1 MRKSV
6 ATAFFTIF
14 NQNIVPKAVQREELE
29 ITPPGTLE
37 GFAERLS
44 VKLEQAL
51 FEKFAL
57 SKDQSNSNKKAK
69 GTDVGPKYR
78 TKFRSLSVIL
88 KDDKN
93 PDLHRR
99 IVTGELT
106 PEEFVTLSRDEL
118 MNPALRKMAEA
129 VRAESIRN
137 SILVVDDGP
146 RIRRTHKG
154 EEYIDDA
161 FENQPEQDWKSAPK
175 DKSNDPDKDQNTEE
189 QENETATIEDE
200 TKSKSPSMVTFQEPL
215 IHGNDTN
222 NDLNNADYAYDDDQ
236 RESGMDIEDDDD
248 LDAILNGAKST
259 GKIKNPELSNKA
271 EVMEDDDDYDP
282 FLLPTNSG
290 KSTSPPSEE
299 TVVYTGQVVMNMV
312 SEFPGTAIH
321 LSGPKGFDPYNS
333 WNRVINATS
342 PLAIEGRLDCGVA
355 AKYLRVVGQTKEIVS
370 FILRS
375 DEPNDTPQFNKL
387 FDYFS
392 SKNKYGVIVKAKPSR
407 SFQGPQLQ
415 VKDAYLIT
423 LKEGDPIPDYLW
435 LTSQESQLLLE
446 SRLMRDKRV
455 AIGLFVLA
463 NRVIDIDNAHR
474 SAVSSAIPGTT
485 ASESGSISNASL
497 TNPQAL
503 LSLLQQ
509 MNDAPA
515 TQPTQ
520 PQYSYSQQSTHHPS
534 YSVENDD
541 DYEP

>member
-1 MRKSV
+1 M

-14 NQNIVPKAVQREELE
+14 NQNIVPKAVQRKELE

-51 FEKFAL
+51 FEKFAS

-129 VRAESIRN
+129 VRAENIRN

-175 DKSNDPDKDQNTEE
+175 DKSNGNDKDPNNEE
-189 QENETATIEDE
+189 PENENAIIEDDP
-200 TKSKSPSMVTFQEPL
+200 KSKSSSILSFQEPL
-215 IHGNDTN
+215 IHANDTN
-222 NDLNNADYAYDDDQ
+222 NDLNIADYAYDDDQ
-236 RESGMDIEDDDD
+236 RKSGMDIEDDED
-248 LDAILNGAKST
+248 LDAILNGAKSAA
-259 GKIKNPELSNKA
+259 GKIKTSELASKA
-271 EVMEDDDDYDP
+271 DVEEEDDDYDP
-282 FLLPTNSG
+282 FLLPSNSR
-290 KSTSPPSEE
+290 KSTTPPFEE
-299 TVVYTGQVVMNMV
+299 TFVYTGQVVMNMV

-321 LSGPKGFDPYNS
+321 LSGPKGFDPNES
-333 WNRVINATS
+333 WSRVINATS

-355 AKYLRVVGQTKEIVS
+355 AKYLRTVGQTKEIVS

-407 SFQGPQLQ
+407 SIQGPQFQ

-423 LKEGDPIPDYLW
+423 LKEGDSIPDYLW
-435 LTSQESQLLLE
+435 LTSQESHHLLE

-463 NRVIDIDNAHR
+463 NRVIDVENERR
-474 SAVSSAIPGTT
+474 SAVSSSTPALNSTP
-485 ASESGSISNASL
+485 ASESGSISNASM

-503 LSLLQQ
+503 LFLLQQ
-509 MNDAPA
+509 MNDAPGS
-515 TQPTQ
+515 QSIQ
-520 PQYSYSQQSTHHPS
+520 PQYSYSQSTHHPN